1 MAAEPGARQQVTETI
16 AWTRE
21 AGDLEKAAHFF
32 SRTITGDDAYIS
44 HGEIQQALSLDGV
57 TWARDLEARFLKD
70 MREFDADQHLLLCRD
85 AAEAIIAAAIV
96 SWDTSEPDAP
106 FGTLEDLAV
115 APAHRSTGLGA
126 RMTALVEAE
135 ARERKMKW
143 LFLES
148 GKNNVRAHAF
158 FERHGF
164 KEISHV
170 FAKKLA

>member
-1 MAAEPGARQQVTETI
+1 MTETI
-16 AWTRE
+16 AWTRD
-21 AGDLEKAAHFF
+21 ASDLEAAAHFF
-32 SRTITGDDAYIS
+32 AKTIAGDDAYIS
-44 HGEIQQALSLDGV
+44 HGEIQQGLSLDGV
-57 TWARDLEARFLKD
+57 TWARDLDGRFVKD
-70 MREFDADQHLLLCRD
+70 MREFGADQHLLLCRD
-85 AAEAIIAAAIV
+85 AAGAIIAAAIV

-115 APAHRSTGLGA
+115 APAHRSTGVGA
-126 RMTALVEAE
+126 RMTALVETE

-158 FERHGF
+158 FEHHGF
-164 KEISHV
+164 NEISHV